1 LTLKLLLPLAF
12 LLGAV
17 APAAAESEQM
27 LVVKITPRVIESDQT
42 VSWEQPLTQVTKAG
56 VPVVV
61 KIDAGTLAIRVTVTP
76 FVRGP
81 DFLLV
86 VQGEVRQRDEKGSRG
101 SSSLQSLLVP
111 PGESI
116 VFFPLGR
123 QIADSDRQM
132 VVMMKVEY
140 QGE

>member
-1 LTLKLLLPLAF
+1 MTLKAALPLFFF
-12 LLGAV
+12 LGTLGLVV
-17 APAAAESEQM
+17 AEPGQV
-27 LVVKITPRVIESDQT
+27 LVVKITPRVIEADQS
-42 VSWEQPLTQVTKAG
+42 VSWEQPLTQVTTAG

-61 KIDAGTLAIRVTVTP
+61 KIDADSLAIRVTITP

-86 VQGEVRQRDEKGSRG
+86 VQGEVRQRDEKGSRR
-101 SSSLQSLLVP
+101 SSTLQSLLVP

-116 VFFPLGR
+116 AFFPLGR
-123 QIADSDRQM
+123 DGNSDRQM